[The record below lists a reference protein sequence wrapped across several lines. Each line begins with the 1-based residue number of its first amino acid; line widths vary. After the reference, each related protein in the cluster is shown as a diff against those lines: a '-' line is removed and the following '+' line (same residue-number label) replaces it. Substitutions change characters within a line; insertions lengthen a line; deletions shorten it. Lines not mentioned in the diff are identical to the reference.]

1 MALQTDLAGRGF
13 DMVLPAL
20 AIEEDYALVRRAI
33 SYLIE
38 HWRDQ
43 PSLSAIAAH
52 VGLNETRF
60 QKLFKRWAGISP
72 KEFVQALT
80 IDHARYLLRDSV
92 SILDAAYEVGL
103 SGPGRL
109 HDLFVTHE
117 AMTPGEFKAGGSGLE
132 ITYGFH
138 ACPFGEALI
147 MTTPRGLS
155 GLAFCDDVR
164 GRAPALADMI
174 RRWPNAAYRE
184 DMAATAP
191 YSGRIFDPHNWR
203 RETPLRVVMI
213 GTDFEISVWEK
224 LLKIP
229 LGAATT
235 YGDLAASIGKPKA
248 ARAVGSAVGRNP
260 VSFVVPCHRVLGKTG
275 AVTGYHWGVTRK
287 HAIIGWEAGVAGSP
301 LHDLL

>member
-1 MALQTDLAGRGF
+1 MPLQTNLAERGF
-13 DMVLPAL
+13 DFMPAMPV
-20 AIEEDYALVRRAI
+20 IDDDYAQVRRAI
-33 SYLIE
+33 SYLID

-43 PSLSAIAAH
+43 PSLSAVAAH

-80 IDHARYLLRDSV
+80 IDHARHLLRDSV
-92 SILDAAYEVGL
+92 SVLDAAYEVGL

-117 AMTPGEFKAGGSGLE
+117 AMTPGEFKAGGAELE
-132 ITYGFH
+132 IIYGFH

-147 MTTPRGLS
+147 MTTSRGLS

-164 GRAPALADMI
+164 GRAPTLADMI
-174 RRWPNAAYRE
+174 RRWPNASYRE
-184 DMAATAP
+184 DAVVTAP
-191 YSGRIFDPHNWR
+191 YAGRIFDPLNWR
-203 RETPLRVVMI
+203 NETPLRVVMI

-235 YGDLAASIGKPKA
+235 YGDLAASLGKPKA

-287 HAIIGWEAGVAGSP
+287 HAIIGWEAGVAGSA
-301 LHDLL
+301 LQDIL

>member
-1 MALQTDLAGRGF
+1 MPLQTNLADRGF
-13 DMVLPAL
+13 DFMPPIPV
-20 AIEEDYALVRRAI
+20 IDDDYAQVRRAI
-33 SYLIE
+33 SYLID

-43 PSLSAIAAH
+43 PSLSSVAAH

-80 IDHARYLLRDSV
+80 IDHARHLLRDSV
-92 SILDAAYEVGL
+92 SVLDAAYEVGL

-117 AMTPGEFKAGGSGLE
+117 AMTPGEFKAGGAGLE

-164 GRAPALADMI
+164 GRAPTLADMI
-174 RRWPNAAYRE
+174 RRWPNASYRE
-184 DMAATAP
+184 DADASAS
-191 YSGRIFDPHNWR
+191 YAGRIFDPHNWR
-203 RETPLRVVMI
+203 SETPLRVVMI

-235 YGDLAASIGKPKA
+235 YGDLAASLGKPKA

-287 HAIIGWEAGVAGSP
+287 HAIIGWEAGVAGSA
-301 LHDLL
+301 LQDIL